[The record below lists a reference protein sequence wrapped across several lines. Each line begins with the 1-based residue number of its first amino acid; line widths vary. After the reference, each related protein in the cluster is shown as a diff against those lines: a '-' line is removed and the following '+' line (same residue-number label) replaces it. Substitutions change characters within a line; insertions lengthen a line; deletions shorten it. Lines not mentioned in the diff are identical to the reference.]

1 MRSVG
6 VSRYIVPAII
16 ATLVCVS
23 GVQAYLLY
31 RLSADAVPQAAES
44 ESASASD
51 EASEPWLRIQTS
63 ERPRLLPAPPADPFA
78 DPLADPFAGFEE
90 MQRRMDAMF
99 ERAFRGAPSA
109 GGGLRGSGFGSWPDQ
124 RDLFTGPAMT
134 FQDLGDHYEVV
145 MPIDEDMHPEVQV
158 RLEGRNLSIE
168 AVMSSRSD
176 GGAQSGSVGSRGQV
190 ERSRRLSQSVYLP
203 QPVDESSLEVTTE
216 DGQLRV
222 TIDKQR

>member
-1 MRSVG
+1 MRNVRA
-6 VSRYIVPAII
+6 SRYIVPAII
-16 ATLVCVS
+16 AALVCVS

-31 RLSADAVPQAAES
+31 RLSADAVPQTAAS
-44 ESASASD
+44 EPASE
-51 EASEPWLRIQTS
+51 EASEPWLRIRTS
-63 ERPRLLPAPPADPFA
+63 ERPPLRPAPPADPFA
-78 DPLADPFAGFEE
+78 EFEE

-99 ERAFRGAPSA
+99 ERAFRGAPLPA
-109 GGGLRGSGFGSWPDQ
+109 GGLGGSGFGSWPNQ
-124 RDLFTGPAMT
+124 ADLFTGPAMT

-145 MPIDEDMHPEVQV
+145 MPIDEDMDPEVQV
-158 RLEGRNLSIE
+158 RLDGRTLSIE

-176 GGAQSGSVGSRGQV
+176 DGAQSGSVRSRGQV
-190 ERSRRLSQSVYLP
+190 ERSRRLSQSVHLP

>member
-1 MRSVG
+1 MRNVRA
-6 VSRYIVPAII
+6 SRYIVPAII
-16 ATLVCVS
+16 AALVCLS

-31 RLSADAVPQAAES
+31 RLSADAVPRTAAS
-44 ESASASD
+44 EPASD
-51 EASEPWLRIQTS
+51 EVSEPWLRIRTS
-63 ERPRLLPAPPADPFA
+63 ERPRLLPAPPSDPFA
-78 DPLADPFAGFEE
+78 DPFAEFEE

-99 ERAFRGAPSA
+99 ERAFRSAPSSA
-109 GGGLRGSGFGSWPDQ
+109 GGLRGSGFGSWPDQ

-145 MPIDEDMHPEVQV
+145 MPLDEDMHPEVQV
-158 RLEGRNLSIE
+158 RLDGRNLSIE
-168 AVMSSRSD
+168 AIMSSRSD
-176 GGAQSGSVGSRGQV
+176 DGAQSGSVRSHGQV

>member
-1 MRSVG
+1 MRNVRA
-6 VSRYIVPAII
+6 SRYIVPAII
-16 ATLVCVS
+16 AALVCVS

-31 RLSADAVPQAAES
+31 RFSADAVPQAAA

-51 EASEPWLRIQTS
+51 EASEPWLRIRTS
-63 ERPRLLPAPPADPFA
+63 ERPPLRPAPPADPSG
-78 DPLADPFAGFEE
+78 DPFAEFEE

-99 ERAFRGAPSA
+99 EQAFRGAPRPA
-109 GGGLRGSGFGSWPDQ
+109 GGLRGSGFGSWPDQ

-134 FQDLGDHYEVV
+134 FQDLGDRYEVV
-145 MPIDEDMHPEVQV
+145 MPIDEDMHPEVRV
-158 RLEGRNLSIE
+158 RLDGRNLSIE

-176 GGAQSGSVGSRGQV
+176 DGAQSGSVGSRGQV
-190 ERSRRLSQSVYLP
+190 ERSRRLSQSVHLP